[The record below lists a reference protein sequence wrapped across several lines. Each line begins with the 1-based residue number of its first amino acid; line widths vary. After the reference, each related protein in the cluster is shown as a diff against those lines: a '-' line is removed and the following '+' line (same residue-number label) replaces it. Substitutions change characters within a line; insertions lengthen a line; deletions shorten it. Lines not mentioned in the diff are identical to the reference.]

1 MGQQQQ
7 NVQQAR
13 QNSAF
18 IELQKEVNQITAATN
33 VNPDKV
39 ESVLEQKTRQDAILQ
54 ANNRI
59 IDDHNNA
66 NHDSVAEDIY

>member
-13 QNSAF
+13 QNSAY